1 VAVSGE
7 TVRTSVLG
15 LVTDFKCSRVLSFAR
30 MVGCHELE
38 YRNMLITIG
47 FFETLFSVSFLLIS
61 LPCIVSQVLY
71 EDFVCHQS
79 HQYIADCECI
89 LEDKT

>member
-1 VAVSGE
+1 MAVSWE
-7 TVRTSVLG
+7 KVSTSVLG
-15 LVTDFKCSRVLSFAR
+15 LVAYFEGSRVLSFTR

-47 FFETLFSVSFLLIS
+47 FSETLFRVSFHIIN
-61 LPCIVSQVLY
+61 LPCIVSQALY
-71 EDFVCHQS
+71 GDFVCHQS
-79 HQYIADCECI
+79 HQYIADCGCI